1 MLARCTPQY
10 IHSKTDRHA
19 CTERKEE
26 EDDKGSMQCQNKH
39 THTHYPR
46 TRNLLH
52 FTAAHII
59 SMRPGEANEE
69 EAQEEGKYLR
79 TKLATSR
86 RESLLK
92 HCRKNHRERQSE
104 REREREREKS
114 MTPLSTDIETS
125 EKIKSFYIMTKEGQK
140 RELRWGC
147 EKQKKHKK
155 GRKKGK

>member
-1 MLARCTPQY
+1 MHAPKGKKKKMTRDQCNA
-10 IHSKTDRHA
+10 KT
-19 CTERKEE
+19 
-26 EDDKGSMQCQNKH
+26 H

-59 SMRPGEANEE
+59 SMRPGETNEE

-79 TKLATSR
+79 TKLTTSR

-92 HCRKNHRERQSE
+92 HCRKSHKERQSQ

-114 MTPLSTDIETS
+114 VIRLSTNIETS
-125 EKIKSFYIMTKEGQK
+125 EKIKSFYIMTKEGKK

-147 EKQKKHKK
+147 EKQKKHKE
-155 GRKKGK
+155 GRKEGR